1 MRIMRV
7 LAIGWV
13 VLAMANVRA
22 AADEAW
28 PPTATT
34 PVMVS
39 LVTPVQAPAE
49 TWDVTGLRLNLI
61 YGCCRSLYG
70 LDIGLANQVQGE
82 MQGLQIGAIVNL
94 VDHPEARSIGLQLGL
109 VNSVLGVFSGMQVGA
124 VNYAERGS
132 VFQVGVFNGGDYL
145 DGLQIGLI
153 NVSDTMIG
161 CQLGLV
167 NVIQDND
174 VPFLPIFNCSF

>member
-1 MRIMRV
+1 MRMIRI
-7 LAIGWV
+7 LAIGLV
-13 VLAMANVRA
+13 ALALATVRVTAEDALA
-22 AADEAW
+22 AVG
-28 PPTATT
+28 TT

-39 LVTPVQAPAE
+39 LVTPAQVPPE
-49 TWDVTGLRLNLI
+49 TWNVTGFRLNLI

-70 LDIGLANQVQGE
+70 LDIGLANQVQGT
-82 MQGLQIGAIVNL
+82 MKGLQIGAIVNL
-94 VDHPEARSIGLQLGL
+94 VDHPEASSTGLQLGL
-109 VNSVLGVFSGMQVGA
+109 VNSVLGAFSGLQIGV

-132 VFQVGVFNGGDYL
+132 VFQVGVFNGGDYI

-153 NVSDTMIG
+153 NVTDTMIG

-174 VPFLPIFNCSF
+174 VPFIPIFNCSF